1 MFEIKILSGI
11 LNKTKYIS
19 CSTTYNGTNNSVF
32 NCSNL
37 VDAPGEK
44 EAMYLEKDILP
55 TLAGTEQVKR
65 IYVIYTV

>member
-1 MFEIKILSGI
+1 MFRIRVRYNISKQYSKYNRRSE
-11 LNKTKYIS
+11 LNNY
-19 CSTTYNGTNNSVF
+19 VF

-55 TLAGTEQVKR
+55 TLAGTDQVIIFTQSVR
-65 IYVIYTV
+65 D